1 MVNTAVKLNVIAK
14 ILKSKQ
20 KKRQIYQVIKT
31 I

>member
-1 MVNTAVKLNVIAK
+1 MVNTAVKLNVIAE